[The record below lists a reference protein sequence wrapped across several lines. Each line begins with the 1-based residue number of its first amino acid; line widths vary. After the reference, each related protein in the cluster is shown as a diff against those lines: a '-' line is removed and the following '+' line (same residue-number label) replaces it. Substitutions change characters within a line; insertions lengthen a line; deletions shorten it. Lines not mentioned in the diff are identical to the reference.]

1 MIPASLSALA
11 SVCVAVLTA
20 LAALPAAAAVELN
33 PSHPETYV
41 VQPGDTLWGI
51 AGRFL
56 REPWQWRKIWQA
68 NSDIR
73 NPDQIFP
80 GDVLRLTYRNGEPR
94 VRLERGMRTVKL
106 SPRVRVTQLQQP
118 VPTIPIG
125 IIRPFLTRAYVLDK
139 AEMDAAPYVVDFPDE
154 HIVGGLHDS
163 AYVRSMYGTERQHF
177 AIVRP
182 GEALRDPGSKDIL
195 GYKGQF
201 VADAVLERPGDPA
214 KLKLQTVAMETAIG
228 DRVIAAG
235 DGQQLQSFVPRPAP
249 KGLRG
254 RIISVLNGVSQIGQY
269 NVVVL
274 NRGTTDGVEVGQVFA
289 VYNGG
294 EQGRDLVAAGQTNWD
309 WKNQRFWS
317 QETWFGDYRV
327 QGWVPDNEP
336 GPGFPTRV
344 AVERPSS
351 SFMLPFEKAGIVLV
365 FHTFR
370 RVSFALVMKA
380 ARPMHMLDTV
390 RSPGS

>member
-1 MIPASLSALA
+1 MGPGESCFDRFGASMIPASLSALA

-182 GEALRDPGSKDIL
+182 GEALRD
-195 GYKGQF
+195 
-201 VADAVLERPGDPA
+201 
-214 KLKLQTVAMETAIG
+214 G
-228 DRVIAAG
+228 DRRSRHCGRRWAAAAELRSAAG
-235 DGQQLQSFVPRPAP
+235 TEGASRPHHLRSERGVPDRPVQRRRAESRDYR
-249 KGLRG
+249 RG
-254 RIISVLNGVSQIGQY
+254 RGGAGV
-269 NVVVL
+269 
-274 NRGTTDGVEVGQVFA
+274 RG
-289 VYNGG
+289 
-294 EQGRDLVAAGQTNWD
+294 L
-309 WKNQRFWS
+309 QR
-317 QETWFGDYRV
+317 R
-327 QGWVPDNEP
+327 
-336 GPGFPTRV
+336 
-344 AVERPSS
+344 
-351 SFMLPFEKAGIVLV
+351 
-365 FHTFR
+365 
-370 RVSFALVMKA
+370 
-380 ARPMHMLDTV
+380 
-390 RSPGS
+390 